1 MGPLN
6 LVLMASGGPSKAM
19 KKNSQLSQM
28 GPLQLLKNVA
38 DSVEWA
44 YKSYRDVPAMVLDGP
59 TKATEKCCQWSRMG
73 PSMLQR
79 LPIASDGPGKVME
92 KYCRWSQMGPFKLLR
107 NVADDVR
114 WAHLR
119 H

>member
-6 LVLMASGGPSKAM
+6 LVPMASGGPSKAM
-19 KKNSQLSQM
+19 KRNSQWSQM

-59 TKATEKCCQWSRMG
+59 TEATEKC
-73 PSMLQR
+73 
-79 LPIASDGPGKVME
+79 
-92 KYCRWSQMGPFKLLR
+92 YRWCQMGPFGTLKICA
-107 NVADDVR
+107 NNFG
-114 WAHLR
+114 WAHESY
-119 H
+119 